1 MSGWDFDEVGG
12 FPSEKDAEDWAKDNG
27 IALTDVDIK
36 TGFTG
41 KTRVWVRR
49 GSTRMSEVELPN
61 SRGRAFF

>member
-36 TGFTG
+36 TDGQG
-41 KTRVWVRR
+41 RTR
-49 GSTRMSEVELPN
+49 
-61 SRGRAFF
+61 A